1 MHTNNEYNGLF
12 FGFLAI
18 AAFSITLPAT
28 RLAVTH
34 IDPTLVGLGRSLVAA
49 VPAALLLL
57 WFKSPL
63 PSHRQWL
70 GLLIVMAGVVL
81 GFPWLTSLA
90 MQNISGAQGGI
101 IVSVLPLFTA
111 IAGALIIGHRPSAGF
126 WLMAILGSSLVF
138 IYLALDKH
146 GQFSGSEL
154 ILLGASVLC
163 AIGYAEGGR
172 LAKEMGGFAVISWAL
187 VLSVPFSIF
196 PVTLAWS
203 DEISLIPWQA
213 WAGFLYVSLIS
224 QWLAFIFWY
233 HGLAI
238 GGVVRVSQIQLL
250 QPFLTLFVASLL
262 LDESISM
269 LMIVFSFAVVIS
281 IVIGKRM
288 PVNVIPQ

>member
-1 MHTNNEYNGLF
+1 MHTNNEFSGLF

-28 RLAVTH
+28 RLAVTY

-49 VPAALLLL
+49 IPAALLLF
-57 WFKSPL
+57 WFKSPI
-63 PSHRQWL
+63 PSRRQWL

-146 GQFSGSEL
+146 GQFSASEL

-196 PVTLAWS
+196 PVTLVWS
-203 DEISLIPWQA
+203 DEISLVPWQA
-213 WAGFLYVSLIS
+213 WAGFLYISLIS

-233 HGLAI
+233 HGLAT
-238 GGVVRVSQIQLL
+238 GGVVRVSQVQLL

-262 LDESISM
+262 LDESISL
-269 LMIVFSFAVVIS
+269 LMILFSCAVVVS

-288 PVNVIPQ
+288 PINTIR